1 MEIRIEKLYRGFLI
15 VEQSD
20 EPIQI
25 KKYGTE
31 NAEQTIKTIKSILGI
46 PEPSLSW
53 LDLNQKIC
61 MPDEP
66 DPTPSP
72 GETPGQGQK
81 TQPPVPNIL
90 KQDILIRRFEY
101 DHSLRKSIP
110 DYKNTW
116 YAELPD
122 GRVVLGYGESS
133 YYTTKE
139 SVMKIQYPVP
149 YGYFKGSDIPSTAW
163 TCLRAYRDHLGLQPE
178 DCTQRTVTQA
188 YLHPEQDKSLTRT
201 AFCEKAGKN
210 DDDDD
215 DDGGSDQTL
224 AKSLDYVSK
233 STQDRIREAAERKE
247 AHRRKMDDC
256 KGQTKMSEKTKK
268 LREMTIKMGIQ

>member
-31 NAEQTIKTIKSILGI
+31 NAEIAIKTIKSILGI
-46 PEPSLSW
+46 PEPSPSW
-53 LDLNQKIC
+53 LDLNQEIC

-72 GETPGQGQK
+72 GETPGQE
-81 TQPPVPNIL
+81 VPNIL
-90 KQDILIRRFEY
+90 KQDILIPRFKY
-101 DHSLRKSIP
+101 DNSLKKSIP

-122 GRVVLGYGESS
+122 GRVVLGYGGSS

-139 SVMKIQYPVP
+139 YVMKIPYPVP
-149 YGYFKGSDIPSTAW
+149 YGYFKRSGVSTVAL
-163 TCLRAYRDHLGLQPE
+163 TCLRAYRNLLSNPLSD
-178 DCTQRTVTQA
+178 
-188 YLHPEQDKSLTRT
+188 DKSLTKNEDDG
-201 AFCEKAGKN
+201 FSPGFSQKA
-210 DDDDD
+210 DD

-233 STQDRIREAAERKE
+233 STQDRIREAAEQKE

-256 KGQTKMSEKTKK
+256 KSQTKMSEKTRK
-268 LREMTIKMGIQ
+268 LRDMTIRMGIQ

>member
-20 EPIQI
+20 EPVRT
-25 KKYGTE
+25 KKYG
-31 NAEQTIKTIKSILGI
+31 AESGEETMKIIKSILGI
-46 PEPSLSW
+46 IEKSVEPVQEQLQNT
-53 LDLNQKIC
+53 LGLYA
-61 MPDEP
+61 
-66 DPTPSP
+66 
-72 GETPGQGQK
+72 
-81 TQPPVPNIL
+81 PVPNIL
-90 KQDILIRRFEY
+90 KQDILFPRFKY

-116 YAELPD
+116 YVELQD
-122 GRVVLGYGESS
+122 GKVVLGYGESS

-139 SVMKIQYPVP
+139 SVMKIPFPVP
-149 YGYFKGSDIPSTAW
+149 YGYFKGSDISSTAR

-188 YLHPEQDKSLTRT
+188 YLHPEQDKSLTKT
-201 AFCEKAGKN
+201 
-210 DDDDD
+210 DDDG
-215 DDGGSDQTL
+215 GGSDQTL

-233 STQDRIREAAERKE
+233 STQDRIREYAERKE

-256 KGQTKMSEKTKK
+256 KGQTEMSEKTKK
-268 LREMTIKMGIQ
+268 LRDMTIRMGIQ